1 MPATRSVLVRIS
13 GRVQGVG
20 YRWSMLTEAR
30 RLGLRGWVRNRH
42 DGTVEALVAGEPAA
56 VQRLI
61 AWAHHGP
68 ALAVVERVEVS
79 VPAKGLD
86 ASVTGFDQWPTA

>member
-1 MPATRSVLVRIS
+1 MTTTHLLIH

-61 AWAHHGP
+61 AWAQHGP
-68 ALAVVERVEVS
+68 VLAVVERVEVS
-79 VPAKGLD
+79 VPATGLD
-86 ASVTGFDQWPTA
+86 ASVTGFDQRPTA